1 MDGHDKLAGGHYKCF
16 RCESGC
22 VHLVCGHTMLTL
34 SPNQFLQFA
43 DTISAMRHEILEESD
58 PLVVSG
64 NDSIVVM

>member
-1 MDGHDKLAGGHYKCF
+1 MEEHDKLTGGHYRCF

-34 SPNQFLQFA
+34 SPDQFLQFA
-43 DTISAMRHEILEESD
+43 STISAMRHEILEEND

-64 NDSIVVM
+64 NESMVVM

>member
-1 MDGHDKLAGGHYKCF
+1 MEGHDTATGAHYRCF

-43 DTISAMRHEILEESD
+43 DTISAMRHEILEEND
-58 PLVVSG
+58 PLVVSE